1 MIDVLVSQI
10 NGAGAGVTALN
21 DSGVLKLTAGVAGT
35 GFTTKAYG
43 LDAGE
48 AGITSDIND
57 ANIANGGEYGRLM
70 FLTAG
75 GQSYAVSS
83 FYSAVIG
90 GESTVAEMRFNY
102 DALLGG
108 TGSQFQVNLL
118 L

>member
-1 MIDVLVSQI
+1 MSQI

-21 DSGVLKLTAGVAGT
+21 DSGVLKLTADVAGT